1 MLGRTV
7 PYITWLGGQA
17 TENARW
23 EPKRAVPWFRLVGA
37 FRFEK
42 NGHRVP
48 ASLRRVAQLAAE
60 TTDHRAAG
68 VEAGISV
75 ATQPLL

>member
-1 MLGRTV
+1 V
-7 PYITWLGGQA
+7 PCS
-17 TENARW
+17 R
-23 EPKRAVPWFRLVGA
+23 FVGA

-48 ASLRRVAQLAAE
+48 ASLRRVAKLAAV
-60 TTDHRAAG
+60 TTDYRAAG

-75 ATQPLL
+75 ATQPLYGQPGDPPPWRVF